1 MERDVR
7 EFVAACPICA
17 RGKGSHQS
25 PSGLLRPLPIP
36 RRPWSHIALDFIME
50 LPPSEGKTVI
60 LVVVDRFSKAA
71 HFVALPKL
79 PSAVETAR
87 LVIDH
92 VFKIHGL
99 PQDVVSDRGPQ
110 FASRFWR
117 AFCSLL
123 GASVS
128 LSSGFHPET
137 NGQTERTNHTLENTL
152 RCLAA
157 ANPSSWSRQL
167 TWAEYAH
174 NTLQNASTGLLPFE
188 AQFGYPPPPFPEP
201 ERGGEVPSAETF
213 VRRCRSVWKK
223 IGSNEENRTSIRYS
237 LTGPGVDKEPY
248 ELFKVD
254 KLNGQV
260 KVNKIL
266 DREKM
271 AVYELKGMA
280 KFENGA
286 TAETPIVIRIVVE
299 DENDNDPVFPE
310 KQEGAVSELS
320 QSGTFVMKINATDAD
335 DPQTANGQ
343 VTYSILEQIPDGRS
357 MFSIKE
363 TGEIYVQQSTLD
375 RETHSSYLL
384 KVKGTDMKGE
394 KGCRTGTGTVTINI
408 LDVNDNV
415 PTLDKSHYEESVM
428 ENTSKVEVLRIK
440 AKDLDSINTDNWHTV
455 FSIVSGNEA
464 GYFAITTDEKTNE
477 GVVTVIQSLDYE
489 KVKEVNL
496 KVAMHNKAAYHSSVV
511 SAPGEITIKI
521 KVKNKGPMFIPATK
535 VISVSENSKVVSTH
549 TVIDTYAAIDGDT
562 LVTAKNIWY
571 AKLNDPANW
580 LIIDEKTAEIK
591 LNQIPDRESE
601 YVINGNYTVKIIC
614 QKNDIPAKTATGT
627 IVLVVEDVNDNCPT
641 LTNPNQI
648 VCSSHTALPV
658 SAKDRD
664 ADPNGP
670 PFRFQVVPE
679 GAKQEWT
686 VEPANSTSV
695 ILRANQKLW
704 PGRYKVQLDV
714 WDQQGKACDKP
725 QVLKLEV
732 CTCEGEKTCVPSA
745 TFGVL
750 GLGTLLLALLLLL
763 SVPLL
768 LVSCMHE
775 GLNRPINPTKQ
786 QLINSITEDT
796 VKDVLRIYK
805 DEGQESPISMGSVL
819 CRGCE
824 DRNYFEEADNNLD
837 FLNNLGPR
845 FETLAEICMGSAI
858 KIDSVYSTAPVLPTT
873 RYISTLLLTDRPG
886 STQGVYVVNEA
897 LRVGEMVPLR
907 EQGVPVLEPEPERG
921 TGPGGAALCAERG

>member
-1 MERDVR
+1 
-7 EFVAACPICA
+7 
-17 RGKGSHQS
+17 
-25 PSGLLRPLPIP
+25 
-36 RRPWSHIALDFIME
+36 
-50 LPPSEGKTVI
+50 
-60 LVVVDRFSKAA
+60 
-71 HFVALPKL
+71 
-79 PSAVETAR
+79 
-87 LVIDH
+87 
-92 VFKIHGL
+92 
-99 PQDVVSDRGPQ
+99 
-110 FASRFWR
+110 
-117 AFCSLL
+117 
-123 GASVS
+123 
-128 LSSGFHPET
+128 
-137 NGQTERTNHTLENTL
+137 
-152 RCLAA
+152 
-157 ANPSSWSRQL
+157 
-167 TWAEYAH
+167 
-174 NTLQNASTGLLPFE
+174 
-188 AQFGYPPPPFPEP
+188 
-201 ERGGEVPSAETF
+201 
-213 VRRCRSVWKK
+213 
-223 IGSNEENRTSIRYS
+223 
-237 LTGPGVDKEPY
+237 
-248 ELFKVD
+248 
-254 KLNGQV
+254 
-260 KVNKIL
+260 
-266 DREKM
+266 
-271 AVYELKGMA
+271 MA
-280 KFENGA
+280 KFENGT
-286 TAETPIVIRIVVE
+286 TAEPPILIRIIVE

-320 QSGTFVMKINATDAD
+320 QSDTFVMKIYAKDAD

-363 TGEIYVQQSTLD
+363 TGEIYVQQRTLD

-428 ENTSKVEVLRIK
+428 ENTTKVEVLRIK
-440 AKDLDSINTDNWHTV
+440 AKDLDLINTDNWHTV
-455 FSIVSGNEA
+455 FSIFSGNEA

-496 KVAMHNKAAYHSSVV
+496 KVAMRNKAAYHSSVV
-511 SAPGEITIKI
+511 SAPGDSIYSIKI

-535 VISVSENSKVVSTH
+535 VISVSENSKVVSTQ

-562 LVTAKNIWY
+562 LVTAKNVWY

-670 PFRFQVVPE
+670 PFRFRVVPE
-679 GAKQEWT
+679 GTKQWT
-686 VEPANSTSV
+686 VEPANNSTSV

-704 PGRYKVQLDV
+704 PGWYKVQLDV

-725 QVLKLEV
+725 QVLKVEV
-732 CTCEGEKTCVPSA
+732 CTCEGEKTCNRIVPSA

-763 SVPLL
+763 LPLL
-768 LVSCMHE
+768 EQPLQFFYPPFLSSPPHTSYRDE
-775 GLNRPINPTKQ
+775 
-786 QLINSITEDT
+786 
-796 VKDVLRIYK
+796 LRIYK

-858 KIDSVYSTAPVLPTT
+858 KIDSVYTTAPVLLYTTAPVLPTT
-873 RYISTLLLTDRPG
+873 RYISTLLLTDRPV
-886 STQGVYVVNEA
+886 SAQGVYVVNEA
-897 LRVGEMVPLR
+897 LRVGEMVILR
-907 EQGVPVLEPEPERG
+907 
-921 TGPGGAALCAERG
+921 